1 MRLTKLLAEKKNTCQ
16 SSALATGVI
25 LRQVFSILISPQQV
39 TGNYDGS
46 FPLELL
52 SSISELFHE
61 FAFTFLTIFSSISVD
76 FFLCVRYV
84 VNKCRERNCER
95 NVGTFR
101 RDFGNRLFRNRLS
114 HPASKALTITSP
126 SWYNLTTN
134 QFAHEQSISQL
145 AMISVNSV
153 KAIFL
158 PQQDQVSRTRRFR
171 KTLSARVRN

>member
-61 FAFTFLTIFSSISVD
+61 FVFTFLTIFSSISVD

-84 VNKCRERNCER
+84 VNKCRSVIVSEMSAHLEEILE
-95 NVGTFR
+95 T
-101 RDFGNRLFRNRLS
+101 DFS
-114 HPASKALTITSP
+114 ET
-126 SWYNLTTN
+126 
-134 QFAHEQSISQL
+134 
-145 AMISVNSV
+145 
-153 KAIFL
+153 
-158 PQQDQVSRTRRFR
+158 D
-171 KTLSARVRN
+171 

>member
-16 SSALATGVI
+16 SSALATGV
-25 LRQVFSILISPQQV
+25 ISPQQV

-61 FAFTFLTIFSSISVD
+61 FVFTFLTIFSSISVD

-126 SWYNLTTN
+126 SWYNLTTT

-145 AMISVNSV
+145 VKLMVSVNSV

-158 PQQDQVSRTRRFR
+158 P
-171 KTLSARVRN
+171 